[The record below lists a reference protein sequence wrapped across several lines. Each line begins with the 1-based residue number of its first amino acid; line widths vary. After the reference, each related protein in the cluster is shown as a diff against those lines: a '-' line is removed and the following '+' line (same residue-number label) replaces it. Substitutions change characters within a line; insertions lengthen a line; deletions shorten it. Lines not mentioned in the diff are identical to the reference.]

1 MEGILSCS
9 FECQKNQDCFGFQHN
24 GKDCK
29 LGGFQVMDNENE
41 NEIWFLESW
50 EPGSKFWFWDE
61 DGSNT
66 IKRYNFFIQN
76 L

>member
-1 MEGILSCS
+1 
-9 FECQKNQDCFGFQHN
+9 
-24 GKDCK
+24 
-29 LGGFQVMDNENE
+29 MDNENE

-66 IKRYNFFIQN
+66 INRYNFFIQN